1 MSRQDHIHFAC
12 KRCVED
18 SILLGYSKEE
28 LHLVIKCERE
38 DNKIWNPFFQFYF
51 DAPSKKRIKE
61 QAKKDQFWYQ
71 CYFYIEYSRHCKK
84 SPLGSDSVF
93 MTFRVSMLNA
103 QIPKGVG
110 CSIKLRLFGALN
122 FSKILN

>member
-1 MSRQDHIHFAC
+1 MKEKIIKFEIPFSNF
-12 KRCVED
+12 
-18 SILLGYSKEE
+18 ILMHPLKKESK
-28 LHLVIKCERE
+28 
-38 DNKIWNPFFQFYF
+38 
-51 DAPSKKRIKE
+51 SK
-61 QAKKDQFWYQ
+61 QKKDQSWCQ

-84 SPLGSDSVF
+84 SSLGSDSVF

>member
-1 MSRQDHIHFAC
+1 MHPLKKESKSKQKKKI
-12 KRCVED
+12 
-18 SILLGYSKEE
+18 ILDISAT
-28 LHLVIKCERE
+28 
-38 DNKIWNPFFQFYF
+38 F
-51 DAPSKKRIKE
+51 
-61 QAKKDQFWYQ
+61 
-71 CYFYIEYSRHCKK
+71 IEYSRHCKK